1 MQLLTP
7 VVPRADAP
15 LARANPVAKLGAAA
29 VLMVALF
36 ASLDG
41 VTAVVILAGLIAVLP
56 QSGLRA
62 RDLVARSWLVGLAV
76 VSIATFNT
84 VFAAEQ
90 LGPTVIEVGFLR
102 IGSETLVNG
111 VGLGVRL
118 LAIVLAG
125 LLATATTQPTDL
137 ADALIQQLRVSPRFA
152 VGALAALRLLPI
164 LSREWQVLAMAR
176 RARGVDAGRSPV
188 AAVRLF
194 AGQLL
199 AILVT
204 SIRRGTRMALA
215 MEARG
220 FGALPCRTSAR
231 VQHMRR
237 SDWGWIAAALLLATS
252 AVAFSVALGT
262 WRPLLGSL
270 G

>member
-1 MQLLTP
+1 ML
-7 VVPRADAP
+7 
-15 LARANPVAKLGAAA
+15 
-29 VLMVALF
+29 ALF

-41 VTAVVILAGLIAVLP
+41 VTAVVILAGLVAVLP
-56 QSGLRA
+56 LSGLRP
-62 RDLVARSWLVGLAV
+62 RDLVARAWLVGLAV
-76 VSIATFNT
+76 VSIAIFNT

-90 LGPTVIEVGFLR
+90 LGPTIIEVGFLR

-137 ADALIQQLRVSPRFA
+137 ADALTQQLRVSPRFA

-164 LSREWQVLAMAR
+164 LSREWQVLSMAR
-176 RARGVDAGRSPV
+176 RARGVDAGRSPIS
-188 AAVRLF
+188 AVRLF
-194 AGQLL
+194 GGQLL

-204 SIRRGTRMALA
+204 AIRRGTRMALA

-220 FGALPCRTSAR
+220 FGAMPCRTSSR
-231 VQHMRR
+231 VQRMRR
-237 SDWGWIAAALLLATS
+237 ADWGWVAGALLLGAL
-252 AVAFSVALGT
+252 AVGTSVALGT
-262 WRPLLGSL
+262 WRPLLG
-270 G
+270 

>member
-7 VVPRADAP
+7 LIPDADAP
-15 LARANPVAKLGAAA
+15 LARANPVAKLAAAA

-36 ASLDG
+36 TSLDG
-41 VTAVVILAGLIAVLP
+41 VTALVILVGLVAALSR
-56 QSGLRA
+56 SGLRA
-62 RDLVARSWLVGLAV
+62 RDLLARSWLVGLAV
-76 VSIATFNT
+76 ISIAVFNT
-84 VFAAEQ
+84 LFAVEQ
-90 LGPTVIEVGFLR
+90 LGPIVIEVGPVR

-111 VGLGVRL
+111 LGLGLRL

-125 LLATATTQPTDL
+125 LLATATTQPTDM
-137 ADALIQQLRVSPRFA
+137 ADALVQQLRVSPRFA

-176 RARGVDAGRSPV
+176 RARGVDAGRSPL

-194 AGQLL
+194 GGQLL

-204 SIRRGTRMALA
+204 AIRRGTRMALA

-220 FGALPCRTSAR
+220 FGAMPCRTSAR
-231 VQHMRR
+231 VQPMRAT
-237 SDWGWIAAALLLATS
+237 DWAWIGAALALAAT
-252 AVAFSVALGT
+252 AVGVSIAFGA
-262 WRPLLGSL
+262 WRPLLG
-270 G
+270 GVP